1 MVHRMASDGI
11 MTPLRVIGVGYRCGM
26 GMLRGV
32 EMRNEDLGLYQLY
45 IYISYDIHTLESR
58 Y

>member
-1 MVHRMASDGI
+1 MVNRMASDGN

-26 GMLRGV
+26 GMWRGV
-32 EMRNEDLGLYQLY
+32 EMRDGDLGRYQLH

-58 Y
+58 D